1 MGGNRGS
8 YLVSSLGPVAVV
20 PLPPTPKI
28 TEISANNGTQYVPF
42 SEGWKTETCE
52 MIFEAG
58 HPELGS
64 TSFSILVKGENLTEE
79 YLRTLVCTIPYDGE
93 QNSVDIEAVNPIDG
107 GFNLYITTN
116 TVRYYDVGDN
126 FQITIAGVTSGIMK
140 VSDPG

>member
-1 MGGNRGS
+1 M
-8 YLVSSLGPVAVV
+8 A

-28 TEISANNGTQYVPF
+28 TEISAQGPENFVPF
-42 SEGWKTETCE
+42 VDGWKNETCE

-64 TSFSILVKGENLTEE
+64 TSFSILVKGENLTKE
-79 YLRTLVCTIPYDGE
+79 YIQSLVCTIPYDGE
-93 QNSVDIEAVNPIDG
+93 QMSVDIAAVSPIDG

-116 TVRYYDVGDN
+116 TVREYVVGDN
-126 FQITIAGVTSGIMK
+126 FQTTIAGVTSGIMK

>member
-1 MGGNRGS
+1 
-8 YLVSSLGPVAVV
+8 
-20 PLPPTPKI
+20 
-28 TEISANNGTQYVPF
+28 
-42 SEGWKTETCE
+42 

-58 HPELGS
+58 KPELGS
-64 TSFSILVKGENLTEE
+64 TSFSIFVKGENLTEE

-93 QNSVDIEAVNPIDG
+93 QQSVDIEAVISIEG
-107 GFNLYITTN
+107 GFSLYIKTE

>member
-1 MGGNRGS
+1 M
-8 YLVSSLGPVAVV
+8 A

-28 TEISANNGTQYVPF
+28 TEISANNGEQYVPF
-42 SEGWKTETCE
+42 SEGWKNETCE

-64 TSFSILVKGENLTEE
+64 SSFSIYMKGENLTKE
-79 YLRTLVCTIPYDGE
+79 YIQTLVCTIPFDGE
-93 QNSVDIEAVNPIDG
+93 QNSVNIEEVLPIDG
-107 GFNLYITTN
+107 GFSLYITTN
-116 TVRYYDVGDN
+116 TVRRYDVGDN